1 MSVELVPPDAQY
13 EQRPMVL
20 LPYPQLSG
28 SFWMPSM
35 QLSEDSESAGR
46 AQFVKSAL
54 ICVVAPLLG
63 FEHNWLSDT

>member
-13 EQRPMVL
+13 EQRPIVL
-20 LPYPQLSG
+20 LPNPQLSG
-28 SFWMPSM
+28 SFSMPSM
-35 QLSEDSESAGR
+35 QLSEDSESAGS